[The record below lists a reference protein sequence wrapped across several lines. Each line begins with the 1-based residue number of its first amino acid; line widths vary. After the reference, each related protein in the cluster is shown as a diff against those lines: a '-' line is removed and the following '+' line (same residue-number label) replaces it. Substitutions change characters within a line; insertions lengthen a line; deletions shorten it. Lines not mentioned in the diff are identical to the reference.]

1 MSILNTHPPFL
12 NAVIS
17 LREYCAVNLVVPET
31 PSEGVTEIRELSN
44 WNSSSSLTSLL
55 LTMGILTVSVRRL
68 AVDLALKAH

>member
-1 MSILNTHPPFL
+1 M
-12 NAVIS
+12 
-17 LREYCAVNLVVPET
+17 NLVVPET